1 MKKIEVLGPFGIKL
15 RLVRARPTGSV
26 FIYLFIYLFVPGFYR
41 YRLLQPIL
49 KFWPQVEG
57 GCPLGRFWIQPPRS
71 TPWGTSPWVLFFGH
85 FQYNLYEGP
94 TCNSQ
99 LVGPQSKWQG
109 WVMGAVRRSLQYIF
123 GFVLKRPFQRYMGP
137 WGMVGVLAAQP
148 APKVGIPM
156 EKWCESK
163 YIAQL
168 WGFGGRYTPS
178 YQFIWIAGKKTFQMV
193 YICLGIKQFLRYLWC
208 IDINTQ

>member
-57 GCPLGRFWIQPPRS
+57 GCPLKRFWIQPPRS
-71 TPWGTSPWVLFFGH
+71 TPWGTSPWVLFFGY

-94 TCNSQ
+94 THCRTTIKV
-99 LVGPQSKWQG
+99 VG
-109 WVMGAVRRSLQYIF
+109 MGHGGGQTQPSTHIWIRIEKTFPTVYGS
-123 GFVLKRPFQRYMGP
+123 MGY
-137 WGMVGVLAAQP
+137 GG
-148 APKVGIPM
+148 
-156 EKWCESK
+156 
-163 YIAQL
+163 
-168 WGFGGRYTPS
+168 GFGGPTSPKS
-178 YQFIWIAGKKTFQMV
+178 GNSNGKV
-193 YICLGIKQFLRYLWC
+193 V
-208 IDINTQ
+208 